1 MAKGYW
7 VPVLHSHLPFVKHP
21 EHDYY
26 LEEHWLFEAISECYI
41 PLLMQM
47 RRMEEEGTDFRLTV
61 SVTPPLAE
69 MLSDTNLREKYARHL
84 DKQIELA
91 EKEKE
96 RVRQEPVYE
105 NVAGFYH
112 SRYYEIRDFYHG
124 FLGSNVLNGYRHF
137 SERGNLEIITCGA
150 THGFLPLLS
159 VSPKAVEVQ
168 IKVAVETHKK
178 HFGKQPKG
186 IWLPECA
193 YFDGLDRV
201 LGDNGIQF
209 FFMDSHGLVYAK
221 PSSRLGVFAPVYTP
235 EGVAAFGRDPESSK
249 KVWSSKEGYPGD
261 TDYRDFYRDIGYDL
275 PFEYISPYISPD
287 GVRVF
292 TGFKYHKVTGDSD
305 YKEVY
310 DRDAAMQKARM
321 HAENFHFDREKQIEH
336 LAAHMDRPP
345 MIVSP
350 YDAELFGHWWF
361 EGPDFLYHLFTAMD
375 SHKVIRAVTP
385 PEYLKMFNKNQ
396 VVTPSPSSWGDKGYY
411 DVWLNGGNDW
421 IYRHLHVMA
430 NRMEELAVQYRD
442 ERNHTRIRM
451 LNQLLRELLLAQSS
465 DWAFLMTTQTAMEYS
480 IRRTKEH
487 IANFNRLYEMVVSE
501 TEDMGFLEWLE
512 HKNSIFV
519 GIDYR
524 IFA

>member
-47 RRMEEEGTDFRLTV
+47 KRMEEEGTDFRLTV

-69 MLSDTNLREKYARHL
+69 MLSDHNLRDKYSRHL

-91 EKEKE
+91 EKEIK
-96 RVRQEPVYE
+96 RVESEPIYSG
-105 NVAGFYH
+105 VAAFYH
-112 SRYYEIRDFYHG
+112 SRYHEIRDFFHG

-137 SERGNLEIITCGA
+137 ADRGNLEIITCGA

-168 IKVAVETHKK
+168 IKVAVATHEK
-178 HFGKQPKG
+178 HFGRPPKG

-201 LGDNGIQF
+201 LGENGIQF

-261 TDYRDFYRDIGYDL
+261 GVYRDFYRDIGYDL
-275 PFEYISPYISPD
+275 PFEYIAPYISPD

-292 TGFKYHKVTGDSD
+292 TGFKYHRVTGESD

-310 DRDAAMQKARM
+310 DHDAAMQKAQM

-336 LAAHMDRPP
+336 LAGHMDRPP

-375 SHKVIRAVTP
+375 RHKVIQAVTP

-396 VVTPSPSSWGDKGYY
+396 VVSPSPSSWGDKGYY

-430 NRMEELAVQYRD
+430 HRMEELAEQYRD
-442 ERNHTRIRM
+442 ERNHTRVRM

-480 IRRTKEH
+480 VRRTKEH
-487 IANFNRLYEMVVSE
+487 IANFNRLYEMIGSG
-501 TEDMGFLEWLE
+501 TEDTAFLEWLE
-512 HKNSIFV
+512 HKNSIFT

-524 IFA
+524 VFA

>member
-7 VPVLHSHLPFVKHP
+7 IPVLHSHLPFVKHP
-21 EHDYY
+21 EHDYF

-47 RRMEEEGTDFRLTV
+47 RRMEEEGIDYRLTV
-61 SVTPPLAE
+61 SLTPPLCE
-69 MLSDTNLREKYARHL
+69 MLEDPDLREKYARHL
-84 DKQIELA
+84 EKQMELA
-91 EKEKE
+91 DKEIV
-96 RVRQEPVYE
+96 RVDGDAVYAD
-105 NVAGFYH
+105 VARFYH
-112 SRYYEIRDFYHG
+112 ERYRSISEFYHG
-124 FLGSNVLNGYRHF
+124 FLASNVLNGYRHF
-137 SERGNLEIITCGA
+137 ARQGKLEIITCGA
-150 THGFLPLLS
+150 THGFLPLLN

-178 HFGKQPKG
+178 HFGVPPNG

-193 YFDGLDRV
+193 YFDGLDKV
-201 LGDNGIQF
+201 LADNGIKF

-261 TDYRDFYRDIGYDL
+261 VHYRDFYRDIGYDL
-275 PFEYISPYISPD
+275 PFEYVAPYISPD

-292 TGFKYHKVTGDSD
+292 TGFKYHSVSGTSE
-305 YKEVY
+305 YKMVY
-310 DRDAAMQKARM
+310 NRHAALDKARE
-321 HAENFHFDREKQIEH
+321 HAENFHFDREKQIDF
-336 LAAHMDRPP
+336 LAEHMDRPP

-361 EGPDFLYHLFTAMD
+361 EGPDFLYHLFKTMD
-375 SHKVIRAVTP
+375 EHRVIRSITP
-385 PEYLKMFNKNQ
+385 MEYLGIYNKNQ
-396 VVTPSPSSWGDKGYY
+396 VVVPSPSSWGDKGYY
-411 DVWLNGGNDW
+411 DVWLNSGNDW

-430 NRMEELAVQYRD
+430 VRMEELAKQHAH
-442 ERNHTRIRM
+442 ERNHIKIRM

-487 IANFNRLYEMVVSE
+487 IANFVHLYEMI
-501 TEDMGFLEWLE
+501 TNGMQDIGYLEWLE
-512 HKNSIFV
+512 YKNSIFLD
-519 GIDYR
+519 IDYKV
-524 IFA
+524 FQ

>member
-1 MAKGYW
+1 MQKGYW
-7 VPVLHSHLPFVKHP
+7 IPVLHSHLPFVKHP
-21 EHDYY
+21 EHDYF

-47 RRMEEEGTDFRLTV
+47 KRMSGEGIDYRLTV
-61 SVTPPLAE
+61 SLTPPLCE
-69 MLSDTNLREKYARHL
+69 MLDDPDLREKYARHL

-91 EKEKE
+91 GKEIGRVGEDIVYGDVARFYNE
-96 RVRQEPVYE
+96 R
-105 NVAGFYH
+105 YH
-112 SRYYEIRDFYHG
+112 AIREFYHG
-124 FLGSNVLNGYRHF
+124 FLSSNVLNGYRHF
-137 SERGNLEIITCGA
+137 ARIGKLEIITCGA

-159 VSPKAVEVQ
+159 VNAKAVDVQ
-168 IKVAVETHKK
+168 IKVAVATHKK
-178 HFGKQPKG
+178 HFGTQPNG

-193 YFDGLDRV
+193 YFDGLDKV
-201 LGDNGIQF
+201 LSDNGIKF

-261 TDYRDFYRDIGYDL
+261 VVYRDFYRDIGYDL
-275 PFEYISPYISPD
+275 PFEYVAPYISPD

-292 TGFKYHKVTGDSD
+292 TGFKYHRVSGSSD

-310 DRDAAMQKARM
+310 NRNVALQKAKE
-321 HAENFHFDREKQIEH
+321 HAENFHFDREKQIEY
-336 LAAHMDRPP
+336 LAEHMDRPP

-361 EGPDFLYHLFTAMD
+361 EGPDFLYYLFKTMD
-375 SHKVIRAVTP
+375 EHRVVRSITP
-385 PEYLKMFNKNQ
+385 MEYLNIYNKNQ
-396 VVTPSPSSWGDKGYY
+396 VVVPSPSSWGDKGYY

-430 NRMEELAVQYRD
+430 IRMEEAAQRYSQ
-442 ERNHTRIRM
+442 ERNHIKIRM

-487 IANFNRLYEMVVSE
+487 IANFTRLYELI
-501 TEDMGFLEWLE
+501 TTDTQDIGYLEWLE
-512 HKNSIFV
+512 YKNSIFLE
-519 GIDYR
+519 IDYR
-524 IFA
+524 VFL